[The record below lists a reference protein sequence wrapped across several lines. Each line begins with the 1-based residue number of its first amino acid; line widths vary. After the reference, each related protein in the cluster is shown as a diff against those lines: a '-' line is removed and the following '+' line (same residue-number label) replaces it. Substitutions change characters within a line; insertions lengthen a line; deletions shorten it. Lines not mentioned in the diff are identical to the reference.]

1 MRESQY
7 VMYSK
12 NNKNA
17 NVILMR
23 YGGESKWGVDI
34 IKAEV

>member
-1 MRESQY
+1 
-7 VMYSK
+7 MYSK

-23 YGGESKWGVDI
+23 YGGERKWGVDI